1 MNGNVMNVR
10 RRDGETHPATSKEHP
25 MKTQGERTT
34 MNGYTIEWT
43 GKVVSQMGGT
53 YDEYRILDGLRK
65 GSKGLAR
72 TEEFKREFEERCR
85 KYRE

>member
-1 MNGNVMNVR
+1 
-10 RRDGETHPATSKEHP
+10 
-25 MKTQGERTT
+25 

-85 KYRE
+85 KFRA

>member
-1 MNGNVMNVR
+1 M
-10 RRDGETHPATSKEHP
+10 DSPATNKEQT
-25 MKTQGERTT
+25 MKTRGERTT

-65 GSKGLAR
+65 GGKGLAR

-85 KYRE
+85 KFRA